1 MGDVMGD
8 LQTRRAI
15 IMGMEREGHYQ
26 KILARVPLAELH
38 EYSSTLRS
46 LTQGKAKFSMKLA
59 DYQQVPAEIQQ
70 KLVSDYQ
77 AHAHDEH

>member
-1 MGDVMGD
+1 
-8 LQTRRAI
+8 
-15 IMGMEREGHYQ
+15 
-26 KILARVPLAELH
+26 
-38 EYSSTLRS
+38 
-46 LTQGKAKFSMKLA
+46 MKLA